1 LFDPARYRIRIVGTL
16 DEQCSDYC
24 VDMTIEHE
32 NDPKRAALTILMGR
46 LADQSALIGVLTAL
60 HDIGSRIR
68 VVSYGPFRG
77 LRGTILLVDT
87 ITSDLEEPFCLYLI
101 ALEGAHMKEPVWFEY
116 DEVEPISELLS
127 HHYSTGSI
135 NNS

>member
-1 LFDPARYRIRIVGTL
+1 
-16 DEQCSDYC
+16 
-24 VDMTIEHE
+24 ME
-32 NDPKRAALTILMGR
+32 NK
-46 LADQSALIGVLTAL
+46 VLQE
-60 HDIGSRIR
+60 GSRVQVTMR
-68 VVSYGPFRG
+68 GPFRG
-77 LRGTILLVDT
+77 LSGNILMVDA
-87 ITSDLEEPFCLYLI
+87 IPADLEDPFCFYLI

>member
-1 LFDPARYRIRIVGTL
+1 
-16 DEQCSDYC
+16 
-24 VDMTIEHE
+24 
-32 NDPKRAALTILMGR
+32 